1 MGSNPI
7 PVSFDSSYFFRY
19 YGVVDRDPR
28 GGHNRKQVN
37 ENFFEHW
44 SPEMAYVLGFIYAD
58 GTIEDCR
65 KSSRTCYLQLSNND
79 RDLLEQIRESMSS
92 NHILYHRNVRKIE
105 IRGKTYVC
113 KESYNLRIGNKK
125 IYIDLQNYGLK
136 PRKSLTIELPEIP
149 KKYFSF
155 FLRGYFDGDGC
166 VNTYQRKSGQT
177 IQVIFTSGSFVF
189 LERLNEMISDLLR
202 IKPKNIP
209 FQSGAFRLAFRA
221 NEAISVCK
229 FIYKNLEAS
238 PFLKKK
244 YGIYQKYLT
253 SRN

>member
-1 MGSNPI
+1 
-7 PVSFDSSYFFRY
+7 
-19 YGVVDRDPR
+19 
-28 GGHNRKQVN
+28 
-37 ENFFEHW
+37 
-44 SPEMAYVLGFIYAD
+44 MAYVLGFIYAD
-58 GTIEDCR
+58 GAIIDSR
-65 KSSRTCYLQLSNND
+65 ISSRTCYLLLSNND
-79 RDLLEQIRESMSS
+79 SNLLYQIRNALSS
-92 NHILYHRNVRKIE
+92 DHKFDYRPAAKRDFGI
-105 IRGKTYVC
+105 GKTYLC
-113 KESYNLRIGNKK
+113 KPSYRLRIGNKA
-125 IYIDLQNYGLK
+125 IYTDLLSYGLRPK
-136 PRKSLTIELPEIP
+136 KSLTIELPVIP